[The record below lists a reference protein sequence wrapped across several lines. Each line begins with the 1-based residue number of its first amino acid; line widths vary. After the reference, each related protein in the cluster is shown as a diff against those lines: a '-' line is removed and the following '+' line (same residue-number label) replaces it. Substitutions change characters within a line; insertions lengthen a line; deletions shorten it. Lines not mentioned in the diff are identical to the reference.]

1 MNVKILRIHLF
12 YNADK
17 PHDEDLNYVLKVS
30 LKRTKGQIPIH
41 HIIWWSVVETIPSVN
56 I

>member
-1 MNVKILRIHLF
+1 MNVEILRIHLF

-30 LKRTKGQIPIH
+30 LKRTKGQIQSI
-41 HIIWWSVVETIPSVN
+41 TLFGGQ
-56 I
+56 